1 MDKGLIAQPQA
12 LTGLVDPQGRR
23 FAYLR
28 LSLTDAC
35 NYRCSYCLPDGYQAT
50 APRDYLSGDEIAH
63 LVAGLAELGIWKI
76 RLTGGEPTVRR
87 DFLDIAARVRA
98 QPGIRRLAVTTNGHA
113 LAGRTAAWRA
123 AGIDALNISVDS
135 LNRENFRAITGK
147 DHLPRVLNGIDEALA
162 AGFASVKL
170 NCVLLRG
177 KNDHEIDAFLDY
189 VRQRPLTVR
198 FIELMETGDN
208 AAFFARHQLSGSVVE
223 THLRQLGWSAVA
235 RREGDGPAREF
246 AHPDYLGRIGLITPY
261 ARDFCSSCNRLRVTA
276 RGLLRLCLFGEG
288 GHSLRP
294 LLQSAE
300 QQPELLGSIRQLLA
314 GKAPSHLLHFHN
326 SGDLGNLSAL
336 GG

>member
-1 MDKGLIAQPQA
+1 MDKGLIAYPEA
-12 LTGLVDPQGRR
+12 LPGLVDRQGRH

-28 LSLTDAC
+28 LSITDAC

-50 APRDYLSGDEIAH
+50 APRDYLSADEITH

-113 LAGRTAAWRA
+113 LASRTGAWRA
-123 AGIDALNISVDS
+123 AGIDALNVSVDS

-147 DHLPRVLNGIDEALA
+147 DHLPKILKGIDEALA

-177 KNDHEIDAFLDY
+177 KNDHEVDDFLEF
-189 VRQRPLTVR
+189 VRRRPLSVR

-208 AAFFARHQLSGSVVE
+208 AAFFARHQLSGASVE
-223 THLRQLGWSAVA
+223 ARLLQRGWAASPRQA
-235 RREGDGPAREF
+235 GDGPAREF
-246 AHPDYLGRIGLITPY
+246 SHPDYLGRIGLITPY
-261 ARDFCSSCNRLRVTA
+261 ARDFCDSCNRLRVTA

-300 QQPELLGSIRQLLA
+300 QQPQLLRSIHSLLA